1 MADFSLHPSRTSV
14 EDVQRINNL
23 PSTNICIGQHLYVSR
38 PGRFGNVL
46 NNSADLLSM
55 NGVGGPDISERTL
68 KGIAQRQDKG
78 MYKRVRSVRKVAPVP
93 IRQTKHE
100 STPVRQSMSSTIARW
115 MRRNK
120 FFFPLEER
128 IVSSGYG
135 MRWGR
140 LHQGVDFAAD
150 IGTSICASANG
161 EVSFAGYDGPGYGNL
176 VELVHADGYIT
187 RYAHCNEISVLL
199 GQSVDA
205 GQVIGSVGETG
216 RASGPHLHFE
226 IRQNDRSID
235 PLQLLR

>member
-1 MADFSLHPSRTSV
+1 MSTSS
-14 EDVQRINNL
+14 DI
-23 PSTNICIGQHLYVSR
+23 
-38 PGRFGNVL
+38 
-46 NNSADLLSM
+46 LSM

-78 MYKRVRSVRKVAPVP
+78 VQRRVRPGTATAPAPRQTLHGPTSVRHSV
-93 IRQTKHE
+93 
-100 STPVRQSMSSTIARW
+100 SSTVARW
-115 MRRNK
+115 IRRNT
-120 FFFPLEER
+120 FFFPVDER

-140 LHQGVDFAAD
+140 MHQGVDFAAD
-150 IGTSICASANG
+150 IGTSIRASASG
-161 EVSFAGYDGPGYGNL
+161 TVSFAGYDGPGYGNL
-176 VELVHADGYIT
+176 VELAHADGYIT
-187 RYAHCNEISVLL
+187 RYAHCHEISVLS

-226 IRQNDRSID
+226 IRQNDKSID